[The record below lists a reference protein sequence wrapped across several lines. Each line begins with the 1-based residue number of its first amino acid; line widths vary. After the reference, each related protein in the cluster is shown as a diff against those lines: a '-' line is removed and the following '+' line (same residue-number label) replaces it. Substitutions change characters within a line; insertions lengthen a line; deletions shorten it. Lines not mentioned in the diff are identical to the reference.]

1 MMGTQKAYKP
11 SREPCISWDLYDP
24 ATLNPKPRPVSGLDM
39 QQLKVGQFA
48 RLPCQGFVG
57 GMWRRFRVQ
66 CLGFR
71 VWR

>member
-11 SREPCISWDLYDP
+11 SREPCLSWDLYDP

-48 RLPCQGFVG
+48 RLPCQG
-57 GMWRRFRVQ
+57 
-66 CLGFR
+66 
-71 VWR
+71 